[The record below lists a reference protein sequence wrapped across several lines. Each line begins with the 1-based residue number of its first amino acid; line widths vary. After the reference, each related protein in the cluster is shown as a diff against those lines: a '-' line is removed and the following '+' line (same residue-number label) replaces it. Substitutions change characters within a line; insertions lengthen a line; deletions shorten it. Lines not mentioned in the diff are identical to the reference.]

1 MNRLSIISKWRNI
14 GNAHSCPYC
23 GFAFLGIVGDGIETY
38 GLNFNKRDKGRR
50 STVYGWTEAI
60 MHYCP
65 CCGENLVITAPNDE
79 TENTIEDIDDEDIIT
94 DE

>member
-1 MNRLSIISKWRNI
+1 MSIISKWRKI

-23 GFAFLGIVGDGIETY
+23 GFAFLGVDGDGIETY
-38 GLNFNKRDKGRR
+38 GLNYDKWDKGRR
-50 STVYGWTEAI
+50 STIYGWTEAI

-79 TENTIEDIDDEDIIT
+79 TEIEDIEDDEEIIT